1 MPGSRNSSRREQF
14 ALFFVFP
21 IINSFFVFR
30 EAVLVANEDLIFI
43 PSFLKIERFDNRT
56 PVVYDN
62 LAEVETKLAVIGR
75 KPYIL
80 IMSIRDYQPELP
92 LIKNA
97 KAVLIVSFDCSFKQL
112 DPRVFVVDGE
122 KFDRFS
128 LEYIID
134 FIYITIDLYNKIL
147 ENAQIG
153 ISLSVEKEPNKLYGQ
168 ILTFLRKATSAEAG
182 TLYLMNEEHD
192 KIFFISS
199 QNSRLGSKVFEKR
212 EIPFNKRSFVGYVC
226 DKGETLNIPDAYSI
240 PEDAPYTFNSDLD
253 KRLNYKT
260 VSIITVPMKTAT
272 GDIVGAVQLI
282 NKLDKDS
289 SEPVPFSDF
298 DTIMLT
304 SLSTLAAVSVENN
317 NLLLETEKLL
327 NNMIISS
334 VKAIEQRDPITKGH
348 SIRVSAYTMAILKR
362 ALEKP
367 EVASLYNI
375 DKNTLKVAETA
386 SLLHDYGKVGVRE
399 KLLMKQ
405 HRFYPEELE
414 TMRWRIRY
422 AIVFMKEGSEEKAVA
437 EELLSKLD
445 SLDIPRPHD
454 EEEIRLIEK
463 AADIIVNANG
473 EKIELVTSEEL
484 SYLSI
489 QKGTLTTE
497 ERSDMEKHVL
507 YSYELLNSIDWPLS
521 LKAVPNVAAS
531 HHEKLDG
538 SGYPFHK
545 KAEELGIIERAMA
558 IADIYD
564 ALTAK
569 DRPYKKAI
577 SPEIAVSILKK
588 EVEDGK
594 LDPVLF
600 GVFASEREAI
610 DNEITEKNI

>member
-1 MPGSRNSSRREQF
+1 MANKDIV
-14 ALFFVFP
+14 FV
-21 IINSFFVFR
+21 
-30 EAVLVANEDLIFI
+30 
-43 PSFLKIERFDNRT
+43 PSFLKIERFDNRI
-56 PVVYDN
+56 PVVYGAFSEIGSK
-62 LAEVETKLAVIGR
+62 LAEIGNT
-75 KPYIL
+75 PYIL
-80 IMSIRDYQPELP
+80 IIALHDYHPDNK

-97 KAVLIVSFDCSFKQL
+97 KATLVVSFDCSFKQL
-112 DPRVFVVDGE
+112 NPRVFLVDGE

-128 LEYIID
+128 LEYILD
-134 FIYITIDLYNKIL
+134 FININIDLYNKIL

-153 ISLSVEKEPNKLYGQ
+153 ISLSVEKDPNALYGQ
-168 ILTFLRKATSAEAG
+168 ILTFLRRATNAEAG

-192 KIFFISS
+192 KIFFVSS

-226 DKGETLNIPDAYSI
+226 DKGETLNIPDAYQI
-240 PEDAPYTFNSDLD
+240 PETAPYTFNSELD
-253 KRLNYKT
+253 RKLNYKT

-282 NKLDKDS
+282 NKIDS
-289 SEPVPFSDF
+289 ESDGPVPFSDF

-317 NLLLETEKLL
+317 KLLLETEKLL

-348 SIRVSAYTMAILKR
+348 SIRVAAYTMAILKR
-362 ALEKP
+362 ALQNPK
-367 EVASLYNI
+367 VAGLYSVN
-375 DKNTLKVAETA
+375 KNTVKVAETA
-386 SLLHDYGKVGVRE
+386 ALLHDFGKVGVRE

-405 HRFYPEELE
+405 HRFYPEELA
-414 TMRWRIRY
+414 TMKWRIKY
-422 AIVFMKEGSEEKAVA
+422 ALVFMPEGEEKKTAR
-437 EELLSKLD
+437 EFLEKLD
-445 SLDIPRPHD
+445 SLDMPRPHD
-454 EEEIRLIEK
+454 ESEQKLIDK
-463 AADIIVNANG
+463 AANILVDANG
-473 EKIELVTSEEL
+473 EKIEIVTTEEL
-484 SYLSI
+484 SYLNI

-507 YSYELLNSIDWPLS
+507 YSYELLNSIDWPVS

-545 KAEELGIIERAMA
+545 KAEELGIIERVMA

-577 SPEIAVSILKK
+577 SPEIAISIIQK
-588 EVEDGK
+588 EVEAGK

-600 GVFASEREAI
+600 DVFATEREAI
-610 DNEITEKNI
+610 DMEVDEKTK

>member
-1 MPGSRNSSRREQF
+1 M
-14 ALFFVFP
+14 
-21 IINSFFVFR
+21 
-30 EAVLVANEDLIFI
+30 AVHEDLIFI
-43 PSFLKIERFDNRT
+43 PSFLKIERFDKRT

-62 LAEVETKLAVIGR
+62 LAEVEAKLAEAGEVS
-75 KPYIL
+75 YIL
-80 IMSIRDYQPELP
+80 IMAMRDYQPDLP

-97 KAVLIVSFDCSFKQL
+97 KAALIVSFDCKFKQL
-112 DPRVFVVDGE
+112 DQRVFVVDGE

-128 LEYIID
+128 LEYILD

-168 ILTFLRKATSAEAG
+168 ILTFLRKATNAEAG

-192 KIFFISS
+192 KIFFVSS

-272 GDIVGAVQLI
+272 GDVVGAVQLI
-282 NKLDKDS
+282 NKLD
-289 SEPVPFSDF
+289 SESGDPVPFSDF
-298 DTIMLT
+298 DTIMLK

-348 SIRVSAYTMAILKR
+348 SIRVSAYTMAILKH

-367 EVASLYNI
+367 EIAGLYHV
-375 DKNTLKVAETA
+375 DKNTMKVAETA
-386 SLLHDYGKVGVRE
+386 SLLHDFGKVGVRE

-414 TMRWRIRY
+414 TMKWRIKY
-422 AIVFMKEGSEEKAVA
+422 ALVFMKDGSEEKAVA
-437 EELLSKLD
+437 EDFLSKLD
-445 SLDIPRPHD
+445 SLDIPRPHND
-454 EEEIRLIEK
+454 EENNLIAK
-463 AADIIVNANG
+463 AANIIVDANG
-473 EKIELVTSEEL
+473 EKIELVTAEEL
-484 SYLSI
+484 SYLNI
-489 QKGTLTTE
+489 QKGTFTTE
-497 ERSDMEKHVL
+497 ERSNMEKHVL
-507 YSYELLNSIDWPLS
+507 YSYELLNSIDWPVS
-521 LKAVPNVAAS
+521 LKTVPNIAAS

-545 KAEELGIIERAMA
+545 KADELGIIERVMA

-577 SPEIAVSILKK
+577 PPEIAVSIIQK
-588 EVEDGK
+588 EVDDGK
-594 LDPVLF
+594 IDSTLF
-600 GVFASEREAI
+600 DVFTANREAI
-610 DNEITEKNI
+610 DKEVNEKIG

>member
-1 MPGSRNSSRREQF
+1 MANKD
-14 ALFFVFP
+14 LVFV
-21 IINSFFVFR
+21 
-30 EAVLVANEDLIFI
+30 

-56 PVVYDN
+56 PVVY
-62 LAEVETKLAVIGR
+62 ETFSEIEAKLAGIG
-75 KPYIL
+75 KTPYIL
-80 IMSIRDYQPELP
+80 IMAMRDYQPELP

-97 KAVLIVSFDCSFKQL
+97 KAALVVSFDCRFKQL
-112 DPRVFVVDGE
+112 SPRVFVVDGE

-128 LEYIID
+128 LEYILD
-134 FIYITIDLYNKIL
+134 FININIDLYNKIL

-192 KIFFISS
+192 RIFFVSS

-282 NKLDKDS
+282 NKIDS
-289 SEPVPFSDF
+289 ESDNPVPFSDF

-348 SIRVSAYTMAILKR
+348 SIRVAAYTMAILKH

-367 EVASLYNI
+367 EIAGLYHV
-375 DKNTLKVAETA
+375 DKNTMKVAETA
-386 SLLHDYGKVGVRE
+386 SLLHDFGKVGVRE

-414 TMRWRIRY
+414 TMKWRIKY
-422 AIVFMKEGSEEKAVA
+422 AIVSMKDGSEDKAIA
-437 EELLSKLD
+437 EEFLSKLD
-445 SLDIPRPHD
+445 SLDIPRPHN
-454 EEEIRLIEK
+454 EEENKLIEK
-463 AADIIVNANG
+463 AANIVVDVNG
-473 EKIELVTSEEL
+473 EKIEIVTSEEL
-484 SYLSI
+484 TYLNI

-497 ERSDMEKHVL
+497 ERSNMEKHVL
-507 YSYELLNSIDWPLS
+507 YSYELLNSIDWPVS

-545 KAEELGIIERAMA
+545 KADELGIIERVMV

-577 SPEIAVSILKK
+577 APEIAVSILKK
-588 EVEDGK
+588 EVDDGK
-594 LDPVLF
+594 IDPVLF
-600 GVFASEREAI
+600 DVFASNREAI
-610 DNEITEKNI
+610 DKEVDSKAL

>member
-1 MPGSRNSSRREQF
+1 M
-14 ALFFVFP
+14 
-21 IINSFFVFR
+21 
-30 EAVLVANEDLIFI
+30 EAVLAGHEDLIFI

-56 PVVYDN
+56 PVVYDTFN
-62 LAEVETKLAVIGR
+62 EIEAKLAEAGST
-75 KPYIL
+75 PYIL
-80 IMSIRDYQPELP
+80 IISMRDYQPELSV
-92 LIKNA
+92 IKNA
-97 KAVLIVSFDCSFKQL
+97 KAVLIVSFDCEFKQL

-128 LEYIID
+128 LGYILD
-134 FIYITIDLYNKIL
+134 FINITSDLYNKIL

-168 ILTFLRKATSAEAG
+168 ILTFLRKATNAEAG

-192 KIFFISS
+192 KIFFVSS

-272 GDIVGAVQLI
+272 GDVVGAVQLI
-282 NKLDKDS
+282 NKLD
-289 SEPVPFSDF
+289 SESGDPVPFSEF
-298 DTIMLT
+298 DTIMLK

-348 SIRVSAYTMAILKR
+348 SIRVSAYTMAILKH
-362 ALEKP
+362 ALEIP
-367 EVASLYNI
+367 EIAKCYHV
-375 DKNTLKVAETA
+375 DKNTMKVAETA
-386 SLLHDYGKVGVRE
+386 SLLHDFGKVGVRE

-414 TMRWRIRY
+414 TMKWRIKY
-422 AIVFMKEGSEEKAVA
+422 ALVFMQDGSEEKAVA
-437 EELLSKLD
+437 EEFLSKLD
-445 SLDIPRPHD
+445 SLDIPRPHND
-454 EEEIRLIEK
+454 EENNLIAK
-463 AADIIVNANG
+463 AANIIVDANG

-484 SYLSI
+484 SYLNI
-489 QKGTLTTE
+489 QKGTFTTE
-497 ERSDMEKHVL
+497 ERSNMEKHVL
-507 YSYELLNSIDWPLS
+507 YSYELLNSIDWPVS
-521 LKAVPNVAAS
+521 LKTVPNIAAS

-545 KAEELGIIERAMA
+545 KADELGIIERVMA

-577 SPEIAVSILKK
+577 PPEIAVSIIQK
-588 EVEDGK
+588 EVDDGK
-594 LDPVLF
+594 IDSTLF
-600 GVFASEREAI
+600 DVFTANREAI
-610 DNEITEKNI
+610 DKEVNEKIG

>member
-1 MPGSRNSSRREQF
+1 M
-14 ALFFVFP
+14 
-21 IINSFFVFR
+21 
-30 EAVLVANEDLIFI
+30 EAVLAGHEDLIFI

-56 PVVYDN
+56 PVVYDTFN
-62 LAEVETKLAVIGR
+62 EIEAKLAEAGST
-75 KPYIL
+75 PYIL
-80 IMSIRDYQPELP
+80 IMSMRDYQPELSV
-92 LIKNA
+92 IKNA
-97 KAVLIVSFDCSFKQL
+97 KAVLIVSFDCEFKQL

-128 LEYIID
+128 LGYILD
-134 FIYITIDLYNKIL
+134 FINITSDLYNKIL

-168 ILTFLRKATSAEAG
+168 ILTFLRKATNAEAG

-192 KIFFISS
+192 KIFFVSS

-272 GDIVGAVQLI
+272 GDVVGAVQLI
-282 NKLDKDS
+282 NKLD
-289 SEPVPFSDF
+289 SESGDPVPFSEF
-298 DTIMLT
+298 DTIMLK

-348 SIRVSAYTMAILKR
+348 SIRVSAYTMAILKH

-367 EVASLYNI
+367 EIAHLYHV
-375 DKNTLKVAETA
+375 DKNTMKVAETA
-386 SLLHDYGKVGVRE
+386 SLLHDFGKVGVRE

-414 TMRWRIRY
+414 TMKWRIKY
-422 AIVFMKEGSEEKAVA
+422 ALVFMQDGSEEKAVA
-437 EELLSKLD
+437 EEFLSKLD
-445 SLDIPRPHD
+445 SLDIPRPHND
-454 EEEIRLIEK
+454 EENNLIAK
-463 AADIIVNANG
+463 AANIIVDANG
-473 EKIELVTSEEL
+473 EKIELVTAEEL
-484 SYLSI
+484 SYLNI
-489 QKGTLTTE
+489 QKGTFTTE
-497 ERSDMEKHVL
+497 ERSNMEKHVL
-507 YSYELLNSIDWPLS
+507 YSYELLNSIDWPVS
-521 LKAVPNVAAS
+521 LKTVPNIAAS

-545 KAEELGIIERAMA
+545 KADELGIIERVMA

-577 SPEIAVSILKK
+577 PPEIAVSIIQK
-588 EVEDGK
+588 EVDDGK
-594 LDPVLF
+594 IDSTLF
-600 GVFASEREAI
+600 DVFTANREAI
-610 DNEITEKNI
+610 DKEVNEKIG

>member
-1 MPGSRNSSRREQF
+1 MF
-14 ALFFVFP
+14 K
-21 IINSFFVFR
+21 
-30 EAVLVANEDLIFI
+30 EAVLAAHEDLIFI

-56 PVVYDN
+56 PVVYN
-62 LAEVETKLAVIGR
+62 NFAEIEAKLSESGDV
-75 KPYIL
+75 PYIL
-80 IMSIRDYQPELP
+80 IMSIHDYQPELS

-97 KAVLIVSFDCSFKQL
+97 KAVLIVSFDCEFKQL
-112 DPRVFVVDGE
+112 DQRVFVVDGE

-128 LEYIID
+128 LEYILD
-134 FIYITIDLYNKIL
+134 FINITSDLYNKIL

-168 ILTFLRKATSAEAG
+168 ILTFLRKATNAEAG

-192 KIFFISS
+192 KIFFVSS

-253 KRLNYKT
+253 RRLNYKT

-272 GDIVGAVQLI
+272 GDVVGAVQLI
-282 NKLDKDS
+282 NKLD
-289 SEPVPFSDF
+289 SESGDPVPFSDF
-298 DTIMLT
+298 DTIMLK

-348 SIRVSAYTMAILKR
+348 SIRVSAYTMAILKH

-367 EVASLYNI
+367 EIAKCYHV
-375 DKNTLKVAETA
+375 DKNTMKVAETA
-386 SLLHDYGKVGVRE
+386 SLLHDFGKVGVRE

-414 TMRWRIRY
+414 TMKWRIKY
-422 AIVFMKEGSEEKAVA
+422 ALVFMQDGSEDKAVA
-437 EELLSKLD
+437 EEFLSKLD
-445 SLDIPRPHD
+445 SLDIPRPHND
-454 EEEIRLIEK
+454 EENKLIEK
-463 AADIIVNANG
+463 AANIIVDVNG
-473 EKIELVTSEEL
+473 EKIELVTAEEL
-484 SYLSI
+484 SYLNI
-489 QKGTLTTE
+489 QKGTFTTE
-497 ERSDMEKHVL
+497 ERSNMEKHVL
-507 YSYELLNSIDWPLS
+507 YSYELLNSIDWPVS
-521 LKAVPNVAAS
+521 LKTVPNIAAS

-545 KAEELGIIERAMA
+545 KADELGIIERVMA

-577 SPEIAVSILKK
+577 PPEIAVSIIQK
-588 EVEDGK
+588 EVDDGK
-594 LDPVLF
+594 IDSTLF
-600 GVFASEREAI
+600 DVFTANREAI
-610 DNEITEKNI
+610 DKEVNEKIG

>member
-1 MPGSRNSSRREQF
+1 M
-14 ALFFVFP
+14 
-21 IINSFFVFR
+21 
-30 EAVLVANEDLIFI
+30 EAVLAAKEELIFI
-43 PSFLKIERFDNRT
+43 PSFLKIERFDNRM
-56 PVVYDN
+56 PVVYN
-62 LAEVETKLAVIGR
+62 TFAEIEAKLADEDGSS
-75 KPYIL
+75 YIL
-80 IMSIRDYQPELP
+80 IISIHDYKPELS

-97 KAVLIVSFDCSFKQL
+97 KAVLIVSFDCKFKQL
-112 DPRVFVVDGE
+112 DQHVFVVDGE

-128 LEYIID
+128 LEYILD
-134 FIYITIDLYNKIL
+134 FINITIDLYNKML

-153 ISLSVEKEPNKLYGQ
+153 ISLSVEKEPSKLYTQ
-168 ILTFLRKATSAEAG
+168 ILTFLRKATNAEAG

-192 KIFFISS
+192 KIFFVSS

-226 DKGETLNIPDAYSI
+226 DKGEMLNIPDAYSI

-282 NKLDKDS
+282 NKLDKGS

-298 DTIMLT
+298 DTIMLK

-348 SIRVSAYTMAILKR
+348 SIRVSAYTMEILKR
-362 ALEKP
+362 AIEIP
-367 EVASLYNI
+367 EIAKRYNV

-414 TMRWRIRY
+414 TMKWRIRY
-422 AIVFMKEGSEEKAVA
+422 ILLFMQDGSEEKAVA

-445 SLDIPRPHD
+445 SLDVPRPHD
-454 EEEIRLIEK
+454 EDEIKLIAK
-463 AADIIVNANG
+463 AADILVDVKG
-473 EKIELVTSEEL
+473 EKIELVTAEEL
-484 SYLSI
+484 AYLSI

-507 YSYELLNSIDWPLS
+507 YSYELLNSIDWPVS
-521 LKAVPNVAAS
+521 LKSVPTVAAS

-545 KAEELGIIERAMA
+545 KADELGIIERVMA

-577 SPEIAVSILKK
+577 SPEIAVKILKK

-594 LDPVLF
+594 LDPELF
-600 GVFASEREAI
+600 NVFVSYREAI
-610 DNEITEKNI
+610 DREVDRQMK

>member
-1 MPGSRNSSRREQF
+1 MEGILANKD
-14 ALFFVFP
+14 LVFV
-21 IINSFFVFR
+21 
-30 EAVLVANEDLIFI
+30 
-43 PSFLKIERFDNRT
+43 PSFLKIERFDNRI
-56 PVVYDN
+56 PVVY
-62 LAEVETKLAVIGR
+62 ETFPEIEAKLSETGKV
-75 KPYIL
+75 PYVL
-80 IMSIRDYQPELP
+80 IMSMRDYQPELP
-92 LIKNA
+92 LVKNA
-97 KAVLIVSFDCSFKQL
+97 KAVLIVSFDCKFKQL
-112 DPRVFVVDGE
+112 DQRVFVVDGE

-128 LEYIID
+128 LEYILD
-134 FIYITIDLYNKIL
+134 FININIDLYNRIL

-153 ISLSVEKEPNKLYGQ
+153 ISLSVEKDPNALYGQ
-168 ILTFLRKATSAEAG
+168 ILTFLRKATNAEAG

-192 KIFFISS
+192 KIFFVSS

-226 DKGETLNIPDAYSI
+226 DKGETLNIHDAYQI
-240 PEDAPYTFNSDLD
+240 PDNAPYIFNSDLD

-282 NKLDKDS
+282 NKIDNES
-289 SEPVPFSDF
+289 GEPVPFSDF

-362 ALEKP
+362 VLQSP
-367 EVASLYNI
+367 EVAGLYSVN
-375 DKNTLKVAETA
+375 KNTVKVAETA
-386 SLLHDYGKVGVRE
+386 ALLHDFGKVGVRE

-405 HRFYPEELE
+405 HRFYPEELN
-414 TMRWRIRY
+414 TMKWRIKY
-422 AIVFMKEGSEEKAVA
+422 ALVFMQDGSEEKAVA
-437 EELLSKLD
+437 KEFLEKLD
-445 SLDIPRPHD
+445 SLDMPRPHD
-454 EEEIRLIEK
+454 DDEKKLIDR
-463 AADIIVNANG
+463 AAHILIDANG
-473 EKIELVTSEEL
+473 EKIELVTAEEL
-484 SYLSI
+484 SYLNI
-489 QKGTLTTE
+489 PKGTLTSK

-545 KAEELGIIERAMA
+545 KAEELGIIERVLA

-577 SPEIAVSILKK
+577 SPEVAISILKK
-588 EVEDGK
+588 EVEEGK

-600 GVFASEREAI
+600 DVFASNREDI
-610 DNEITEKNI
+610 DKEVDAKTL

>member
-1 MPGSRNSSRREQF
+1 M
-14 ALFFVFP
+14 
-21 IINSFFVFR
+21 
-30 EAVLVANEDLIFI
+30 AVHEDLIFI
-43 PSFLKIERFDNRT
+43 PSFLKIERFNNRT
-56 PVVYDN
+56 PVVYDTF
-62 LAEVETKLAVIGR
+62 AEVEAKLADTGD

-80 IMSIRDYQPELP
+80 IVLMRDYQPELP

-97 KAVLIVSFDCSFKQL
+97 KAVLIVSFDCEFKQL
-112 DPRVFVVDGE
+112 EQRVFVVDGE

-128 LEYIID
+128 LEYILD
-134 FIYITIDLYNKIL
+134 FINITSDLYNKIL

-168 ILTFLRKATSAEAG
+168 ILTFLRKATNAEAG
-182 TLYLMNEEHD
+182 TLYLMNEERD
-192 KIFFISS
+192 KIYFVSS

-226 DKGETLNIPDAYSI
+226 DKGETLNIPDAYTI

-272 GDIVGAVQLI
+272 GDVVGAVQLI
-282 NKLDKDS
+282 NKLDKES
-289 SEPVPFSDF
+289 EEPVPFSDF
-298 DTIMLT
+298 DTIMLK

-348 SIRVSAYTMAILKR
+348 SIRVSAYTMAILKH
-362 ALEKP
+362 ALQKP
-367 EVASLYNI
+367 EIAKCYHV
-375 DKNTLKVAETA
+375 DKNTMKVAETA
-386 SLLHDYGKVGVRE
+386 SLLHDFGKVGVRE

-414 TMRWRIRY
+414 TMKWRIKY
-422 AIVFMKEGSEEKAVA
+422 AIVFMKDGSEEKAVA
-437 EELLSKLD
+437 EEFLSKLD
-445 SLDIPRPHD
+445 SLDIPRPHND
-454 EEEIRLIEK
+454 EEIKLIER
-463 AADIIVNANG
+463 AANIVVDVNG

-484 SYLSI
+484 SYLNI
-489 QKGTLTTE
+489 QKGTFTTE
-497 ERSDMEKHVL
+497 ERSNMEKHVL
-507 YSYELLNSIDWPLS
+507 YSYELLNSIDWPVS
-521 LKAVPNVAAS
+521 LKTVPNIAAS

-545 KAEELGIIERAMA
+545 KGDELGIIERAMA

-577 SPEIAVSILKK
+577 PPEIAVSIIQK

-594 LDPVLF
+594 LDSALF
-600 GVFASEREAI
+600 DVFTSNREAI
-610 DNEITEKNI
+610 DKEVNEKTE

>member
-1 MPGSRNSSRREQF
+1 MEGVLANKD
-14 ALFFVFP
+14 LVFV
-21 IINSFFVFR
+21 
-30 EAVLVANEDLIFI
+30 
-43 PSFLKIERFDNRT
+43 PSFLKIERFDNRM
-56 PVVYDN
+56 PVVY
-62 LAEVETKLAVIGR
+62 ETFSEIDAKLAGLGKV
-75 KPYIL
+75 PYIL
-80 IMSIRDYQPELP
+80 IVAMRDYKPELS
-92 LIKNA
+92 LIKDA
-97 KAVLIVSFDCSFKQL
+97 KAVLIVSFDCRFKQL
-112 DPRVFVVDGE
+112 NPNVFVIDGE

-128 LEYIID
+128 LEYILD
-134 FIYITIDLYNKIL
+134 FININIDLYNRIL

-153 ISLSVEKEPNKLYGQ
+153 ISLSVEKDPNALYGQ

-192 KIFFISS
+192 KIFFVSS

-253 KRLNYKT
+253 KRLCYKT

-282 NKLDKDS
+282 NKIDGES
-289 SEPVPFSDF
+289 GEPVPFSDF

-348 SIRVSAYTMAILKR
+348 SIRVAAYTMAILKR
-362 ALEKP
+362 AVSDP
-367 EVASLYNI
+367 EIACRYSI
-375 DKNTLKVAETA
+375 DKNTMKVAETA

-405 HRFYPEELE
+405 NRFYHEELQ
-414 TMRWRIRY
+414 TMKWRIKY
-422 AIVFMKEGSEEKAVA
+422 AIVFMRDGSEEKAVA
-437 EELLSKLD
+437 EEFLSKLD

-454 EEEIRLIEK
+454 EEENRLIEK
-463 AADIIVNANG
+463 VSGIIVDANG
-473 EKIELVTSEEL
+473 EKIRLVTPEEL
-484 SYLSI
+484 SFLNI

-521 LKAVPNVAAS
+521 LKAVPDVAAS

-545 KAEELGIIERAMA
+545 KAGDLGIIERVLA

-588 EVEDGK
+588 EVDDGK

-600 GVFASEREAI
+600 DLFASNREAI
-610 DNEITEKNI
+610 DSEVDANVL

>member
-1 MPGSRNSSRREQF
+1 M
-14 ALFFVFP
+14 
-21 IINSFFVFR
+21 
-30 EAVLVANEDLIFI
+30 AVHEDLIFI

-62 LAEVETKLAVIGR
+62 FADIEAKLAEVGGS
-75 KPYIL
+75 PYIL
-80 IMSIRDYQPELP
+80 IMSMRDYQPELS

-97 KAVLIVSFDCSFKQL
+97 KAVLIVSFDCEFKQL
-112 DPRVFVVDGE
+112 DQRVFVVDGE

-128 LEYIID
+128 LEYILD
-134 FIYITIDLYNKIL
+134 FINITSDLYNKIL

-168 ILTFLRKATSAEAG
+168 ILTFLRKATNAEAG

-192 KIFFISS
+192 KIFFVSS

-272 GDIVGAVQLI
+272 GDVVGAVQLI
-282 NKLDKDS
+282 NKLDS
-289 SEPVPFSDF
+289 ESEEPVPFSDF
-298 DTIMLT
+298 DTIMLK

-348 SIRVSAYTMAILKR
+348 SIRVSAYTMAILKH

-367 EVASLYNI
+367 EIAGLYHV
-375 DKNTLKVAETA
+375 DKNTMKVAETA
-386 SLLHDYGKVGVRE
+386 SLLHDFGKVGVRE

-414 TMRWRIRY
+414 TMKWRIKY
-422 AIVFMKEGSEEKAVA
+422 ALVFMKDGSEEKAVA
-437 EELLSKLD
+437 EEFLSKLD
-445 SLDIPRPHD
+445 SLDIPRPHSD
-454 EEEIRLIEK
+454 EENNLIAK
-463 AADIIVNANG
+463 AANIIVDANG

-484 SYLSI
+484 SYLNI
-489 QKGTLTTE
+489 QKGTFTTE
-497 ERSDMEKHVL
+497 ERSNMEKHVL
-507 YSYELLNSIDWPLS
+507 YSYELLNSIDWPVS
-521 LKAVPNVAAS
+521 LKAVPNIAAS

-545 KAEELGIIERAMA
+545 KADELGIIERVMA

-577 SPEIAVSILKK
+577 PPEIAVSIIQK
-588 EVEDGK
+588 EVDDGK
-594 LDPVLF
+594 IDSTLF
-600 GVFASEREAI
+600 NVFTANREAI
-610 DNEITEKNI
+610 DKEVNEKIG

>member
-1 MPGSRNSSRREQF
+1 M
-14 ALFFVFP
+14 
-21 IINSFFVFR
+21 
-30 EAVLVANEDLIFI
+30 AVHEDLIFI

-56 PVVYDN
+56 PVVYDTF
-62 LAEVETKLAVIGR
+62 AEIEAKLAAIDN
-75 KPYIL
+75 KSYIL
-80 IMSIRDYQPELP
+80 IMSMRDYQPELSVV
-92 LIKNA
+92 KNA
-97 KAVLIVSFDCSFKQL
+97 KAVLIVSFDCEFKQL

-128 LEYIID
+128 LEYILD

-168 ILTFLRKATSAEAG
+168 ILTFLRKATNAEAG

-192 KIFFISS
+192 KIFFVSS

-272 GDIVGAVQLI
+272 GDVVGAVQLI
-282 NKLDKDS
+282 NKLDS
-289 SEPVPFSDF
+289 ESGEPVPFSDF
-298 DTIMLT
+298 DTIMLK

-348 SIRVSAYTMAILKR
+348 SIRVSAYTMSILKH

-367 EVASLYNI
+367 EIAQLYHV
-375 DKNTLKVAETA
+375 DKNTMKVAETA
-386 SLLHDYGKVGVRE
+386 SLLHDFGKVGVRE

-414 TMRWRIRY
+414 TMKWRIKY
-422 AIVFMKEGSEEKAVA
+422 ALVFMKEGSEEKAVA
-437 EELLSKLD
+437 EEFLSKLD

-454 EEEIRLIEK
+454 DDEK
-463 AADIIVNANG
+463 ALIDRASRILVNANG
-473 EKIELVTSEEL
+473 EKIELVTAEEL
-484 SYLSI
+484 SYLNI
-489 QKGTLTTE
+489 QKGTFTTE
-497 ERSDMEKHVL
+497 ERSNMEKHVL
-507 YSYELLNSIDWPLS
+507 YSYELLNSIDWPVS
-521 LKAVPNVAAS
+521 LKSVPNIAAS

-545 KAEELGIIERAMA
+545 KADELGIIERVMA

-577 SPEIAVSILKK
+577 PPEIAVSIIQK
-588 EVEDGK
+588 EVDDGK
-594 LDPVLF
+594 IDSTLF
-600 GVFASEREAI
+600 NVFTANREAI
-610 DNEITEKNI
+610 DKEVNEKIG

>member
-1 MPGSRNSSRREQF
+1 MEGVLANKDMV
-14 ALFFVFP
+14 FV
-21 IINSFFVFR
+21 
-30 EAVLVANEDLIFI
+30 

-56 PVVYDN
+56 PVVYE
-62 LAEVETKLAVIGR
+62 AFSEIETKLATTGKV
-75 KPYIL
+75 PYVL
-80 IMSIRDYQPELP
+80 IVAMRDYQPEHP

-97 KAVLIVSFDCSFKQL
+97 KAVLVVSFDCSFKQL
-112 DPRVFVVDGE
+112 NPRVFVIDGE

-128 LEYIID
+128 LEYILD
-134 FIYITIDLYNKIL
+134 FININIDLYNKIL

-153 ISLSVEKEPNKLYGQ
+153 ISLSVEKDPNALYGQ
-168 ILTFLRKATSAEAG
+168 ILTFLRKATNAEAG

-192 KIFFISS
+192 KIFFVSS

-226 DKGETLNIPDAYSI
+226 DKGETLNIPDAYQI
-240 PEDAPYTFNSDLD
+240 PETAPYTFNSDLD

-272 GDIVGAVQLI
+272 GDIAGAVQLI
-282 NKLDKDS
+282 NKIDS
-289 SEPVPFSDF
+289 ESGDPVPFSDF

-317 NLLLETEKLL
+317 KLLLETEKLL

-348 SIRVSAYTMAILKR
+348 SIRVAAYTMAILKR
-362 ALEKP
+362 ALQSPK
-367 EVASLYNI
+367 VAGLYSVN
-375 DKNTLKVAETA
+375 KNTVKVAETA
-386 SLLHDYGKVGVRE
+386 ALLHDFGKVGVRE
-399 KLLMKQ
+399 RLLMKQ

-414 TMRWRIRY
+414 TMKWRIKY
-422 AIVFMKEGSEEKAVA
+422 AILFMQDGSEEKAVA
-437 EELLSKLD
+437 EEFLEKLD
-445 SLDIPRPHD
+445 SLDVPRPHD
-454 EEEIRLIEK
+454 EEEQNLIDK
-463 AADIIVNANG
+463 AARIMVNADG
-473 EKIELVTSEEL
+473 EKIEIVTAEEL
-484 SYLSI
+484 SYLNI
-489 QKGTLTTE
+489 PKGTLTSQ

-545 KAEELGIIERAMA
+545 KAEDLGIIERVLA

-577 SPEIAVSILKK
+577 SPEIAISILRK
-588 EVEDGK
+588 EVEEGK

-600 GVFASEREAI
+600 DVFSSNREAI
-610 DNEITEKNI
+610 DSEVDAKAL

>member
-1 MPGSRNSSRREQF
+1 M
-14 ALFFVFP
+14 
-21 IINSFFVFR
+21 
-30 EAVLVANEDLIFI
+30 EAVLADREDLIFV

-56 PVVYDN
+56 PVVYN
-62 LAEVETKLAVIGR
+62 NFAEVEAKLAVTEGV
-75 KPYIL
+75 PYIL
-80 IMSIRDYQPELP
+80 IMSMHDYLPDMP

-97 KAVLIVSFDCSFKQL
+97 KATLIVSFGCKFKQL
-112 DPRVFVVDGE
+112 DQRVFVVDGE

-128 LEYIID
+128 LEYILD
-134 FIYITIDLYNKIL
+134 FININIDLYNKIL

-168 ILTFLRKATSAEAG
+168 ILTFLRKATNAEAG
-182 TLYLMNEEHD
+182 TLYLMNEKHD
-192 KIFFISS
+192 RIFFVSS

-226 DKGETLNIPDAYSI
+226 DKGETLNIPDAYQI
-240 PEDAPYTFNSDLD
+240 PESAPYTFNSDLD
-253 KRLNYKT
+253 KKLNYKT

-272 GDIVGAVQLI
+272 GDVVGAVQLI

-289 SEPVPFSDF
+289 GKPVPFSDF

-348 SIRVSAYTMAILKR
+348 SIRVAAYTMEIMKRVLKNSDLLKHYAVDKNILK
-362 ALEKP
+362 
-367 EVASLYNI
+367 I
-375 DKNTLKVAETA
+375 AETA
-386 SLLHDYGKVGVRE
+386 ALLHDFGKVGVRE

-405 HRFYPEELE
+405 HRFYPEELA
-414 TMRWRIRY
+414 TMKWRIKY
-422 AIVFMKEGSEEKAVA
+422 ALVFMKDGSAEKAVV
-437 EELLSKLD
+437 EEFLLKLD
-445 SLDIPRPHD
+445 SLDIPKPHD
-454 EEEIRLIEK
+454 ENEQKLISDASEILV
-463 AADIIVNANG
+463 DVNG
-473 EKIELVTSEEL
+473 EKIEIVTAEEL
-484 SYLSI
+484 AYLNIPS
-489 QKGTLTTE
+489 GTFTTE

-521 LKAVPNVAAS
+521 LKTVPEIAAA

-545 KAEELGIIERAMA
+545 KAEDLGIIERVLA

-577 SPEIAVSILKK
+577 PPEIAMSIIGK
-588 EVEDGK
+588 EVEAGK
-594 LDPVLF
+594 LDRELF
-600 GVFASEREAI
+600 DLFDANREEI
-610 DNEITEKNI
+610 DLEVDKKIG

>member
-1 MPGSRNSSRREQF
+1 M
-14 ALFFVFP
+14 ADHK
-21 IINSFFVFR
+21 
-30 EAVLVANEDLIFI
+30 DLIFI
-43 PSFLKIERFDNRT
+43 PSFLKIERFNNRT
-56 PVVYDN
+56 PVVYDTF
-62 LAEVETKLAVIGR
+62 AEVEAKLADTGD

-80 IMSIRDYQPELP
+80 IVLMRDYQPELP

-97 KAVLIVSFDCSFKQL
+97 KAVLIVSFDCEFKQL
-112 DPRVFVVDGE
+112 EQRVFVVDGE

-128 LEYIID
+128 LEYILD
-134 FIYITIDLYNKIL
+134 FINITSDLYNKIL

-168 ILTFLRKATSAEAG
+168 ILTFLRKATNAEAG
-182 TLYLMNEEHD
+182 TLYLMNEERD
-192 KIFFISS
+192 KIYFVSS

-226 DKGETLNIPDAYSI
+226 DKGETLNIPDAYTI

-272 GDIVGAVQLI
+272 GDVVGAVQLI
-282 NKLDKDS
+282 NKLDKES
-289 SEPVPFSDF
+289 EEPVPFSDF
-298 DTIMLT
+298 DTIMLK

-348 SIRVSAYTMAILKR
+348 SIRVSAYTMAILKH
-362 ALEKP
+362 ALQKP
-367 EVASLYNI
+367 EIAKCYNV

-386 SLLHDYGKVGVRE
+386 SLLHDFGKVGVRE

-414 TMRWRIRY
+414 TMKWRIKY
-422 AIVFMKEGSEEKAVA
+422 AIVFMKDGSEEKAVA
-437 EELLSKLD
+437 EEFLSKLD
-445 SLDIPRPHD
+445 SLDIPRPHND
-454 EEEIRLIEK
+454 EEIKLIEK
-463 AADIIVNANG
+463 AANIVVNVNG

-484 SYLSI
+484 SYLNI
-489 QKGTLTTE
+489 QKGTFTTE
-497 ERSDMEKHVL
+497 ERSNMEKHVL
-507 YSYELLNSIDWPLS
+507 YSYELLNSIDWPVS
-521 LKAVPNVAAS
+521 LKTVPNIAAS

-545 KAEELGIIERAMA
+545 KGDELGIIERAMA

-577 SPEIAVSILKK
+577 PPEIAVSIIQK

-594 LDPVLF
+594 LDSALF
-600 GVFASEREAI
+600 DVFTSNREAI
-610 DNEITEKNI
+610 DKEVNEKTE

>member
-1 MPGSRNSSRREQF
+1 M
-14 ALFFVFP
+14 
-21 IINSFFVFR
+21 
-30 EAVLVANEDLIFI
+30 VANEDLIFI

>member
-1 MPGSRNSSRREQF
+1 MEGVLANKD
-14 ALFFVFP
+14 LVFV
-21 IINSFFVFR
+21 
-30 EAVLVANEDLIFI
+30 

-56 PVVYDN
+56 PVVY
-62 LAEVETKLAVIGR
+62 ETFSEIEAKLAGIG
-75 KPYIL
+75 KVPYIL
-80 IMSIRDYQPELP
+80 IMAMRDYQPELP

-97 KAVLIVSFDCSFKQL
+97 KAALIVSFDCRFKQL
-112 DPRVFVVDGE
+112 NPRVFVVDGE

-128 LEYIID
+128 LEYILD
-134 FIYITIDLYNKIL
+134 FININIDLYNKIL

-192 KIFFISS
+192 RIFFVSS

-282 NKLDKDS
+282 NKIDS
-289 SEPVPFSDF
+289 ESGEPVPFSDF

-362 ALEKP
+362 AIQKP
-367 EVASLYNI
+367 EIIEKFHV

-386 SLLHDYGKVGVRE
+386 SLLHDFGKVGVRE

-405 HRFYPEELE
+405 HRFYQEELE
-414 TMRWRIRY
+414 TMKWRIKY
-422 AIVFMKEGSEEKAVA
+422 ALVFMKDGSEEKAVA
-437 EELLSKLD
+437 EELFSKLD
-445 SLDIPRPHD
+445 SLDIPRPHN
-454 EEEIRLIEK
+454 EEETKLIEK
-463 AADIIVNANG
+463 AAEIIVEVNG

-484 SYLSI
+484 AYLNI
-489 QKGTLTTE
+489 PKGTLTTE

-507 YSYELLNSIDWPLS
+507 YSYELLNSIDWPVS
-521 LKAVPNVAAS
+521 LKTVPNIAAS

-545 KAEELGIIERAMA
+545 KAEELGIIERVMV

-577 SPEIAVSILKK
+577 SPEIAISILKK

-600 GVFASEREAI
+600 DVFVSEREAI
-610 DNEITEKNI
+610 ESEVNEKTNQ

>member
-1 MPGSRNSSRREQF
+1 M
-14 ALFFVFP
+14 ADHK
-21 IINSFFVFR
+21 
-30 EAVLVANEDLIFI
+30 DLIFI
-43 PSFLKIERFDNRT
+43 PSFLKIERFNNRT
-56 PVVYDN
+56 PVVYDTF
-62 LAEVETKLAVIGR
+62 AEVEAKLANTGD

-80 IMSIRDYQPELP
+80 IVLMRDYQPELP

-97 KAVLIVSFDCSFKQL
+97 KAVLIVSFDCEFKQL
-112 DPRVFVVDGE
+112 EQRVFVVDGE

-128 LEYIID
+128 LEYILD
-134 FIYITIDLYNKIL
+134 FINITSDLYNKIL

-168 ILTFLRKATSAEAG
+168 ILTFLRKATNAEAG
-182 TLYLMNEEHD
+182 TLYLMNEERD
-192 KIFFISS
+192 KIYFVSS

-226 DKGETLNIPDAYSI
+226 DKGETLNIPDAYTI

-272 GDIVGAVQLI
+272 GDVVGAVQLI
-282 NKLDKDS
+282 NKLDKES
-289 SEPVPFSDF
+289 EEPVPFSDF
-298 DTIMLT
+298 DTIMLK

-348 SIRVSAYTMAILKR
+348 SIRVSAYTMAILKH
-362 ALEKP
+362 ALQKP
-367 EVASLYNI
+367 EIAKCYHV
-375 DKNTLKVAETA
+375 DKNTMKVAETA
-386 SLLHDYGKVGVRE
+386 SLLHDFGKVGVRE

-414 TMRWRIRY
+414 TMKWRIKY
-422 AIVFMKEGSEEKAVA
+422 AIVFMKDGSEEKAVA
-437 EELLSKLD
+437 EEFLSKLD
-445 SLDIPRPHD
+445 SLDIPRPHND
-454 EEEIRLIEK
+454 EEIKLIER
-463 AADIIVNANG
+463 AANIVVDVNG

-484 SYLSI
+484 SYLNI
-489 QKGTLTTE
+489 QKGTFTTE
-497 ERSDMEKHVL
+497 ERSNMEKHVL
-507 YSYELLNSIDWPLS
+507 YSYELLNSIDWPVS
-521 LKAVPNVAAS
+521 LKTVPNIAAS

-545 KAEELGIIERAMA
+545 KGDELGIIERAMA

-577 SPEIAVSILKK
+577 PPEIAVSIIQK

-594 LDPVLF
+594 LDSALF
-600 GVFASEREAI
+600 DVFTSNREAI
-610 DNEITEKNI
+610 DKEVNEKTE

>member
-1 MPGSRNSSRREQF
+1 MSKRSILRNDG
-14 ALFFVFP
+14 
-21 IINSFFVFR
+21 IN
-30 EAVLVANEDLIFI
+30 I
-43 PSFLKIERFDNRT
+43 
-56 PVVYDN
+56 
-62 LAEVETKLAVIGR
+62 
-75 KPYIL
+75 
-80 IMSIRDYQPELP
+80 
-92 LIKNA
+92 
-97 KAVLIVSFDCSFKQL
+97 
-112 DPRVFVVDGE
+112 
-122 KFDRFS
+122 
-128 LEYIID
+128 
-134 FIYITIDLYNKIL
+134 
-147 ENAQIG
+147 
-153 ISLSVEKEPNKLYGQ
+153 SVEKEPNKLYGQ
-168 ILTFLRKATSAEAG
+168 ILTFLRKATNAEAG

-192 KIFFISS
+192 KIFFVSS

-272 GDIVGAVQLI
+272 GDVVGAVQLI
-282 NKLDKDS
+282 NKLDS
-289 SEPVPFSDF
+289 ESGEPVPFSDF
-298 DTIMLT
+298 DTIMLK

-348 SIRVSAYTMAILKR
+348 SIRVSAYTMSILKH

-367 EVASLYNI
+367 EIAQLYHV
-375 DKNTLKVAETA
+375 DKNTMKVAETA
-386 SLLHDYGKVGVRE
+386 SLLHDFGKVGVRE

-414 TMRWRIRY
+414 TMKWRIKY
-422 AIVFMKEGSEEKAVA
+422 ALVFMKEGSEEKAVA
-437 EELLSKLD
+437 EEFLSKLD

-454 EEEIRLIEK
+454 DDEK
-463 AADIIVNANG
+463 ALIDRASRILVNANG
-473 EKIELVTSEEL
+473 EKIELVTAEEL
-484 SYLSI
+484 SYLNI
-489 QKGTLTTE
+489 QKGTFTTE
-497 ERSDMEKHVL
+497 ERSNMEKHVL
-507 YSYELLNSIDWPLS
+507 YSYELLNSIDWPVS
-521 LKAVPNVAAS
+521 LKSVPNIAAS

-545 KAEELGIIERAMA
+545 KADELGIIERVMA

-577 SPEIAVSILKK
+577 PPEIAVSIIQK
-588 EVEDGK
+588 EVDDGK
-594 LDPVLF
+594 IDSTLF
-600 GVFASEREAI
+600 NVFTANREAI
-610 DNEITEKNI
+610 DKEVNGWTS

>member
-1 MPGSRNSSRREQF
+1 M
-14 ALFFVFP
+14 
-21 IINSFFVFR
+21 
-30 EAVLVANEDLIFI
+30 AVHEDLIFI

-62 LAEVETKLAVIGR
+62 FADIEAKLAEVGGV
-75 KPYIL
+75 PYIL
-80 IMSIRDYQPELP
+80 IMSMRDYQPELS

-97 KAVLIVSFDCSFKQL
+97 KAVLIVSFDCEFKQL
-112 DPRVFVVDGE
+112 DQRVFVVDGE

-128 LEYIID
+128 LEYILD
-134 FIYITIDLYNKIL
+134 FINITSDLYNKIL

-168 ILTFLRKATSAEAG
+168 ILTFLRKATNAEAG

-192 KIFFISS
+192 KIFFVSS

-272 GDIVGAVQLI
+272 GDVVGAVQLI
-282 NKLDKDS
+282 NKLDS
-289 SEPVPFSDF
+289 ESEEPVPFSDF
-298 DTIMLT
+298 DTIMLK

-348 SIRVSAYTMAILKR
+348 SIRVSAYTMAILKH

-367 EVASLYNI
+367 EIAGLYHV
-375 DKNTLKVAETA
+375 DKNTMKVAETA
-386 SLLHDYGKVGVRE
+386 SLLHDFGKVGVRE

-414 TMRWRIRY
+414 TMKWRIKY
-422 AIVFMKEGSEEKAVA
+422 ALVFMKDGSEEKAVA
-437 EELLSKLD
+437 EEFLSKLD
-445 SLDIPRPHD
+445 SLDIPRPHSD
-454 EEEIRLIEK
+454 EENNLIAK
-463 AADIIVNANG
+463 AANIIVDANG

-484 SYLSI
+484 SYLNI
-489 QKGTLTTE
+489 QKGTFTTE
-497 ERSDMEKHVL
+497 ERSNMEKHVL
-507 YSYELLNSIDWPLS
+507 YSYELLNSIDWPVS
-521 LKAVPNVAAS
+521 LKTVPNIAAS

-545 KAEELGIIERAMA
+545 KADELGIIERVMA

-577 SPEIAVSILKK
+577 PPEIAVSIIQK
-588 EVEDGK
+588 EVDDGK
-594 LDPVLF
+594 IDSTLF
-600 GVFASEREAI
+600 DVFTANREAI
-610 DNEITEKNI
+610 DKEVNEKIG

>member
-1 MPGSRNSSRREQF
+1 M
-14 ALFFVFP
+14 A
-21 IINSFFVFR
+21 
-30 EAVLVANEDLIFI
+30 AHEDLIFV

-56 PVVYDN
+56 PVVYDKFADIEAK
-62 LAEVETKLAVIGR
+62 LAEAGGS
-75 KPYIL
+75 PYIL
-80 IMSIRDYQPELP
+80 IMSMRDYQPELS

-97 KAVLIVSFDCSFKQL
+97 KAVLIVSFDCEFKQL
-112 DPRVFVVDGE
+112 DQRVFVVDGE

-128 LEYIID
+128 LEYILD
-134 FIYITIDLYNKIL
+134 FINITSDLYNKIL

-168 ILTFLRKATSAEAG
+168 ILTFLRKATNAEAG

-192 KIFFISS
+192 KIFFVSS

-240 PEDAPYTFNSDLD
+240 PEDAPYTFNSDID

-282 NKLDKDS
+282 NKLDSDS
-289 SEPVPFSDF
+289 GEPVPFSDF

-348 SIRVSAYTMAILKR
+348 SIRVAAYTMAILKH
-362 ALEKP
+362 ALQNPKTEG
-367 EVASLYNI
+367 LYNI

-414 TMRWRIRY
+414 TMKWRIKY
-422 AIVFMKEGSEEKAVA
+422 AIVFMQDGSEDKAVA

-445 SLDIPRPHD
+445 SLDVPRPHD
-454 EEEIRLIEK
+454 DEEK
-463 AADIIVNANG
+463 ALIDRASRILVNANG
-473 EKIELVTSEEL
+473 EKIEIITSKEL

-489 QKGTLTTE
+489 PKGTLTTE
-497 ERSDMEKHVL
+497 ERSNMEKHVL

-545 KAEELGIIERAMA
+545 KADELGIIERVLA

-577 SPEIAVSILKK
+577 SPEVAISILKK
-588 EVEDGK
+588 EVEEGK

-600 GVFASEREAI
+600 DIFASEREAI
-610 DNEITEKNI
+610 DREVDEKTR

>member
-1 MPGSRNSSRREQF
+1 M
-14 ALFFVFP
+14 ADHK
-21 IINSFFVFR
+21 
-30 EAVLVANEDLIFI
+30 DLIFI

-56 PVVYDN
+56 PVVYDTF
-62 LAEVETKLAVIGR
+62 AEVEAKLAGISNT
-75 KPYIL
+75 PYVL
-80 IMSIRDYQPELP
+80 IMSMRDYHPELP

-97 KAVLIVSFDCSFKQL
+97 KAVLIVSFDCKFKQL
-112 DPRVFVVDGE
+112 DPRVFVIDGE

-128 LEYIID
+128 LEYILD

-168 ILTFLRKATSAEAG
+168 ILTFLRKATNAEAG

-192 KIFFISS
+192 KIFFVSS

-272 GDIVGAVQLI
+272 GDVVGAVQLI
-282 NKLDKDS
+282 NKLD
-289 SEPVPFSDF
+289 SESGDPVPFSDF
-298 DTIMLT
+298 DTIMLK

-348 SIRVSAYTMAILKR
+348 SIRVSAYTMAILKH

-367 EVASLYNI
+367 EIVKCYHV
-375 DKNTLKVAETA
+375 DKNTMKVAETA
-386 SLLHDYGKVGVRE
+386 SLLHDFGKVGVRE

-414 TMRWRIRY
+414 TMKWRIKY
-422 AIVFMKEGSEEKAVA
+422 AIVFMQDGSKEKSVA
-437 EELLSKLD
+437 EEFLSKLD
-445 SLDIPRPHD
+445 SLDIPRPHND
-454 EEEIRLIEK
+454 EENKLIQK
-463 AADIIVNANG
+463 AANIVVDVNG

-484 SYLSI
+484 SYLNI
-489 QKGTLTTE
+489 QNGTFTTE
-497 ERSDMEKHVL
+497 ERSNMEKHVL
-507 YSYELLNSIDWPLS
+507 YSYELLNSIDWPVS
-521 LKAVPNVAAS
+521 LKTVPNIAAS

-545 KAEELGIIERAMA
+545 KGDELGIIERAMA

-577 SPEIAVSILKK
+577 PPEIAVSIIQK

-594 LDPVLF
+594 LDPTLF
-600 GVFASEREAI
+600 DVFTSNREAI
-610 DNEITEKNI
+610 DKEVDEKMA

>member
-1 MPGSRNSSRREQF
+1 M
-14 ALFFVFP
+14 
-21 IINSFFVFR
+21 FR
-30 EAVLVANEDLIFI
+30 EAVLAVHEDLIFI

-62 LAEVETKLAVIGR
+62 FADIEAKLAEVGGV
-75 KPYIL
+75 PYIL
-80 IMSIRDYQPELP
+80 IMSMRDYQPELS

-97 KAVLIVSFDCSFKQL
+97 KAVLIVSFDCEFKQL
-112 DPRVFVVDGE
+112 DQRVFVVDGE

-128 LEYIID
+128 LEYILD
-134 FIYITIDLYNKIL
+134 FINITSDLYNKIL

-168 ILTFLRKATSAEAG
+168 ILTFLRKATNAEAG

-192 KIFFISS
+192 KIFFVSS

-272 GDIVGAVQLI
+272 GDVVGAVQLI
-282 NKLDKDS
+282 NKLDS
-289 SEPVPFSDF
+289 ESEEPVPFSDF
-298 DTIMLT
+298 DTIMLK

-348 SIRVSAYTMAILKR
+348 SIRVSAYTMAILKH

-367 EVASLYNI
+367 EIAGLYHV
-375 DKNTLKVAETA
+375 DKNTMKVAETA
-386 SLLHDYGKVGVRE
+386 SLLHDFGKVGVRE

-414 TMRWRIRY
+414 TMKWRIKY
-422 AIVFMKEGSEEKAVA
+422 ALVFMKDGSEEKAVA
-437 EELLSKLD
+437 EEFLSKLD
-445 SLDIPRPHD
+445 SLDIPRPHSD
-454 EEEIRLIEK
+454 EENNLIAK
-463 AADIIVNANG
+463 AANIIVDANG

-484 SYLSI
+484 SYLNI
-489 QKGTLTTE
+489 QKGTFTTE
-497 ERSDMEKHVL
+497 ERSNMEKHVL
-507 YSYELLNSIDWPLS
+507 YSYELLNSIDWPVS
-521 LKAVPNVAAS
+521 LKTVPNIAAS

-545 KAEELGIIERAMA
+545 KADELGIIERVMA

-577 SPEIAVSILKK
+577 PPEIAVSIIQK
-588 EVEDGK
+588 EVDDGK
-594 LDPVLF
+594 IDSTLF
-600 GVFASEREAI
+600 DVFTANREAI
-610 DNEITEKNI
+610 DKEVNEKIG

>member
-1 MPGSRNSSRREQF
+1 M
-14 ALFFVFP
+14 
-21 IINSFFVFR
+21 
-30 EAVLVANEDLIFI
+30 EAVLAGHEDLIFI

-56 PVVYDN
+56 PVVYDTFN
-62 LAEVETKLAVIGR
+62 EIEAKLAEAGST
-75 KPYIL
+75 PYIL
-80 IMSIRDYQPELP
+80 IMSMRDYQPELSV
-92 LIKNA
+92 IKNA
-97 KAVLIVSFDCSFKQL
+97 KAVLIVSFDCEFKQL

-128 LEYIID
+128 LGYILD
-134 FIYITIDLYNKIL
+134 FINITSDLYNKIL

-168 ILTFLRKATSAEAG
+168 ILTFLRKATNAEAG

-192 KIFFISS
+192 KIFFVSS

-272 GDIVGAVQLI
+272 GDVVGAVQLI
-282 NKLDKDS
+282 NKLD
-289 SEPVPFSDF
+289 SESGDPVPFSEF
-298 DTIMLT
+298 DTIMLK

-348 SIRVSAYTMAILKR
+348 SIRVSAYTMAILKH
-362 ALEKP
+362 ALEIP
-367 EVASLYNI
+367 EIAKCYHV
-375 DKNTLKVAETA
+375 DKNTMKVAETA
-386 SLLHDYGKVGVRE
+386 SLLHDFGKVGVRE

-414 TMRWRIRY
+414 TMKWRIKY
-422 AIVFMKEGSEEKAVA
+422 ALVFMQDGSEEKAVA
-437 EELLSKLD
+437 EEFLSKLD
-445 SLDIPRPHD
+445 SLDIPRPHNDD
-454 EEEIRLIEK
+454 ENNLIAK
-463 AADIIVNANG
+463 AANIIVDANG
-473 EKIELVTSEEL
+473 EKIELVTAEEL
-484 SYLSI
+484 SYLNI
-489 QKGTLTTE
+489 QKGTFTTE
-497 ERSDMEKHVL
+497 ERSNMEKHVL
-507 YSYELLNSIDWPLS
+507 YSYELLNSIDWPVS
-521 LKAVPNVAAS
+521 LKTVPNIAAS

-545 KAEELGIIERAMA
+545 KADELGIIERVMA

-577 SPEIAVSILKK
+577 PPEIAVSIIQK
-588 EVEDGK
+588 EVDDGK
-594 LDPVLF
+594 IDSTLF
-600 GVFASEREAI
+600 DVFTANREAI
-610 DNEITEKNI
+610 DKEVNEKIG

>member
-1 MPGSRNSSRREQF
+1 M
-14 ALFFVFP
+14 ADHK
-21 IINSFFVFR
+21 
-30 EAVLVANEDLIFI
+30 DLIFI
-43 PSFLKIERFDNRT
+43 PSFLKIERFNNRT
-56 PVVYDN
+56 PVVYDTF
-62 LAEVETKLAVIGR
+62 AEVEAKLADTGD

-80 IMSIRDYQPELP
+80 IVLMRDYQPELP

-97 KAVLIVSFDCSFKQL
+97 KAVLIVSFDCEFKQL
-112 DPRVFVVDGE
+112 EQRVFVVDGE

-128 LEYIID
+128 LEYILD
-134 FIYITIDLYNKIL
+134 FINITSDLYNKIL

-168 ILTFLRKATSAEAG
+168 ILTFLRKATNAEAG
-182 TLYLMNEEHD
+182 TLYLMNEERD
-192 KIFFISS
+192 KIYFVSS

-226 DKGETLNIPDAYSI
+226 DKGETLNIPDAYTI

-272 GDIVGAVQLI
+272 GDVVGAVQLI
-282 NKLDKDS
+282 NKLDKES
-289 SEPVPFSDF
+289 EEPVPFSDF
-298 DTIMLT
+298 DTIMLK

-348 SIRVSAYTMAILKR
+348 SIRVSAYTMAILKH
-362 ALEKP
+362 ALQKP
-367 EVASLYNI
+367 EIAKCYHV

-386 SLLHDYGKVGVRE
+386 SLLHDFGKVGVRE

-414 TMRWRIRY
+414 TMKWRIKY
-422 AIVFMKEGSEEKAVA
+422 AIVFMKDGSEEKAVA
-437 EELLSKLD
+437 EEFLSKLD
-445 SLDIPRPHD
+445 SLDIPRPHND
-454 EEEIRLIEK
+454 EEIKLIER
-463 AADIIVNANG
+463 AANIVVDVNG

-484 SYLSI
+484 SYLNI
-489 QKGTLTTE
+489 QKGTFTTE
-497 ERSDMEKHVL
+497 ERSNMEKHVL
-507 YSYELLNSIDWPLS
+507 YSYELLNSIDWPVS
-521 LKAVPNVAAS
+521 LKTVPNIAAS

-545 KAEELGIIERAMA
+545 KGDELGIIERAMA

-577 SPEIAVSILKK
+577 PPEIAVSIIQK

-594 LDPVLF
+594 LDSALF
-600 GVFASEREAI
+600 DVFTSNREAI
-610 DNEITEKNI
+610 DKEVNEKTE

>member
-1 MPGSRNSSRREQF
+1 M
-14 ALFFVFP
+14 
-21 IINSFFVFR
+21 
-30 EAVLVANEDLIFI
+30 ANNDLIFI
-43 PSFLKIERFDNRT
+43 PSFLKIERFDKRT

-62 LAEVETKLAVIGR
+62 LAEVEAKLAGSGEVA
-75 KPYIL
+75 YIL
-80 IMSIRDYQPELP
+80 IMSMRDYKPDLP

-97 KAVLIVSFDCSFKQL
+97 KATLIVSFDCKFKQL
-112 DPRVFVVDGE
+112 DQRVFVVDGE

-128 LEYIID
+128 LEYILD

-153 ISLSVEKEPNKLYGQ
+153 ISLSVEKDPNALYGQ
-168 ILTFLRKATSAEAG
+168 ILTFLRKATNAEAG

-192 KIFFISS
+192 KIFFVSS

-240 PEDAPYTFNSDLD
+240 PEEAPYTFNSDLD

-282 NKLDKDS
+282 NKLDSESD
-289 SEPVPFSDF
+289 EPVPFSDF
-298 DTIMLT
+298 DTIMLK

-348 SIRVSAYTMAILKR
+348 SIRVAAYTMAILKH
-362 ALEKP
+362 ALQNPKTEG
-367 EVASLYNI
+367 LYNI

-414 TMRWRIRY
+414 TMKWRIKY
-422 AIVFMKEGSEEKAVA
+422 ALVFMQDGSEDKAVA

-445 SLDIPRPHD
+445 SLDVPRPHD
-454 EEEIRLIEK
+454 DEEK
-463 AADIIVNANG
+463 ALIDRASRILVNANG
-473 EKIELVTSEEL
+473 KKIEIITSKEL

-489 QKGTLTTE
+489 PKGTLTTE
-497 ERSDMEKHVL
+497 ERSNMEKHVL

-545 KAEELGIIERAMA
+545 KADELGIIERVLA

-577 SPEIAVSILKK
+577 SPEVAISILKK
-588 EVEDGK
+588 EVEAGK

-600 GVFASEREAI
+600 GIFESEREAI
-610 DNEITEKNI
+610 DREVDEKTR